1 MSRDD
6 ELARR
11 TVRGLQRNGSAV
23 QALIGAIREHSPE
36 VFREFAYRETRTMTA
51 QEAHN
56 IERYLTKRA
65 EFAMAYGASQS
76 TLEELFMNP
85 NITRPPSIQTPNAY
99 PQAPAP
105 IHGVLSN
112 EDRVQ
117 RAKIELA
124 DAEAALATETA
135 NKELADKI
143 DGQQR
148 LAQATLQLL
157 QDIKNIRLSG
167 YAPEQRKQFAE
178 YRKELAALAAE
189 YGYKLVLVG
198 NKTVA
203 VLVEQ

>member
-11 TVRGLQRNGSAV
+11 NVRGLRRNGPAV

-51 QEAHN
+51 QEAHDF
-56 IERYLTKRA
+56 ERYLTKRA

-76 TLEELFMNP
+76 TLEELYMNP
-85 NITRPPSIQTPNAY
+85 NLPSPPSIPA
-99 PQAPAP
+99 AP
-105 IHGVLSN
+105 IPGVLSN
-112 EDRVQ
+112 EARVQ
-117 RAKIELA
+117 RAQIELA

-135 NKELADKI
+135 NKELAAKI

-167 YAPEQRKQFAE
+167 YAPEQRAQYAQF
-178 YRKELAALAAE
+178 RKELTGLAGE

>member
-1 MSRDD
+1 
-6 ELARR
+6 
-11 TVRGLQRNGSAV
+11 
-23 QALIGAIREHSPE
+23 
-36 VFREFAYRETRTMTA
+36 
-51 QEAHN
+51 
-56 IERYLTKRA
+56 
-65 EFAMAYGASQS
+65 
-76 TLEELFMNP
+76 MNP
-85 NITRPPSIQTPNAY
+85 NNPRPPSIHAPNAY

-105 IHGVLSN
+105 IPGVISN
-112 EDRVQ
+112 EARVQ
-117 RAKIELA
+117 RAQIELA

-203 VLVEQ
+203 ALVEQ

>member
-1 MSRDD
+1 MMNWPDVMSGACGAMD
-6 ELARR
+6 L
-11 TVRGLQRNGSAV
+11 L
-23 QALIGAIREHSPE
+23 GAIREHSPE

-51 QEAHN
+51 QEAHD

-76 TLEELFMNP
+76 TLEEFFMNP
-85 NITRPPSIQTPNAY
+85 NTPPRPPSIPATNAY

-105 IHGVLSN
+105 IPGVLSN
-112 EDRVQ
+112 EARVQ
-117 RAKIELA
+117 RAQIELA

-135 NKELADKI
+135 NKELAVKI